1 MHVFEWMYT
10 YILDKGEIIIE
21 EYINNLI
28 NENILET
35 KFQMDQIRAINWEN
49 FDKTLEYVA
58 LSIIFIF

>member
-1 MHVFEWMYT
+1 MHVFGWMYT

-28 NENILET
+28 NENILQT
-35 KFQMDQIRAINWEN
+35 KFQIDQIRAINWEN

-58 LSIIFIF
+58 LSIIFIL